1 MQITPSAALRT
12 RQGAARGRVL
22 VLLAAAMITLRVRT
36 KDGMERLQVEAT
48 ATVAAV
54 RELISTQ
61 LGVPLEEQVRR
72 PPTPWHACAARLSSR
87 LARGSSSRAPNKLG
101 PSPRRA
107 PLSALLT
114 TPASSRASVWATG
127 R

>member
-1 MQITPSAALRT
+1 MRELLEHLIRVSTLCRYPLSPACGHA
-12 RQGAARGRVL
+12 RQPAARGRVL
-22 VLLAAAMITLRVRT
+22 AAAAMITLRVRT

-72 PPTPWHACAARLSSR
+72 QLPAHT
-87 LARGSSSRAPNKLG
+87 LARVCR
-101 PSPRRA
+101 
-107 PLSALLT
+107 
-114 TPASSRASVWATG
+114 
-127 R
+127 

>member
-1 MQITPSAALRT
+1 MHVVQITPSTALRT

-72 PPTPWHACAARLSSR
+72 QLPAHT
-87 LARGSSSRAPNKLG
+87 LARVCR
-101 PSPRRA
+101 
-107 PLSALLT
+107 
-114 TPASSRASVWATG
+114 
-127 R
+127 

>member
-1 MQITPSAALRT
+1 
-12 RQGAARGRVL
+12 
-22 VLLAAAMITLRVRT
+22 MITLRVRT

-72 PPTPWHACAARLSSR
+72 QLPAHT
-87 LARGSSSRAPNKLG
+87 LARVCR
-101 PSPRRA
+101 
-107 PLSALLT
+107 
-114 TPASSRASVWATG
+114 
-127 R
+127 

>member
-1 MQITPSAALRT
+1 
-12 RQGAARGRVL
+12 
-22 VLLAAAMITLRVRT
+22 MITLRVRT

-72 PPTPWHACAARLSSR
+72 PPTPWYACAARLSSR
-87 LARGSSSRAPNKLG
+87 LARGSSSRAPNKLD

-107 PLSALLT
+107 PLSVLLT
-114 TPASSRASVWATG
+114 TPASWRASVWATG

>member
-12 RQGAARGRVL
+12 RQPAARGRVL
-22 VLLAAAMITLRVRT
+22 AAAAAMITLRVRT